1 MRVESAPSGCFDA
14 EMQQRQKHDDRFL
27 FVPGDVVGNGQL
39 VDVGK
44 PQRFLRFQRKREGG
58 DTKQYNFAIILDV
71 KRRNA
76 AIS

>member
-1 MRVESAPSGCFDA
+1 MR
-14 EMQQRQKHDDRFL
+14 QRQKHDDRFL
-27 FVPGDVVGNGQL
+27 FVLGDVVGNGQL

-44 PQRFLRFQRKREGG
+44 PKSFLQFKRKREGG